1 MNLKDGK
8 KVYMGWFE
16 VRKGEAKINYIIIEK

>member
-1 MNLKDGK
+1 MKKDSMNLKDGK

-16 VRKGEAKINYIIIEK
+16 VRKGEAKIK